1 MANPGSTAALPYDLN
16 PVDGWEERFVP
27 VDKCDFICY
36 PGFRGCIFRTD
47 AVALSGTGAGVFSPT
62 FAQLLGEVVIEEGF
76 TGTITLPATTEWYRY
91 LTRIKCF
98 FPSNDDPDEGEL
110 RRWWV
115 EERFANMSDLNV
127 TINSQAGTTFPDGT
141 TSFALPPGIS
151 VFRLRPLTGGL
162 APTMI
167 LEPESGAAL
176 ITTFCDLP
184 TYPLPGN
191 DDDEIIICN
200 SGVPE
205 NISRENFINFTGVAN
220 NAILGP
226 NSNYA
231 MSGGGNTGLG
241 EDSFAAVTTGFS
253 NVAIGF
259 NSSLTLTSG
268 STNTT
273 VGINSGNELTTGSG
287 NTYLGA
293 NSGAITTPSTG
304 SNNTAVGL
312 SALSQVT
319 TGSDNVAMGRDA
331 LDDLTT
337 GGTNVGVGLNAGN
350 ALTTGSS
357 NVYIGNAA
365 GPNGAASTAS
375 QNIAI
380 GSNALDA
387 VTTGTPNIAMG
398 ENALGALTTGANNI
412 AIGSGAADALTTGAN
427 NIAISQNALGAATT
441 DSSNIAIGISSL
453 LVLNGST
460 GGNVSVGT
468 QSGVAM
474 TTGSANSLYG
484 AGAGQD
490 ITTGTNN
497 ICIGFQGGDAITTG
511 SNNTVLG
518 NNSGGVGTA
527 SNLTTQSNVIMVG
540 VGISA
545 TPMARSTY
553 IGDAIVTNA
562 VASPEFFITPGLPV
576 TADPTL
582 LYNTNGRLSQP
593 ASSRV
598 FKTEVEEIDL
608 PLEIIDKIIPKQYN
622 FNDVTMDKEGK
633 LLYSN
638 PKPRYGFIADEI
650 GDLAPRLVR
659 HGAPAVMSE
668 KEGYIVPLDE
678 KVYKYKDIDDR
689 AMIAYLWKVVRHLK
703 AEVEELKAKA

>member
-1 MANPGSTAALPYDLN
+1 MANPGSTADLPYDLN
-16 PVDGWEERFVP
+16 PVDGWEERYVP
-27 VDKCDFICY
+27 VDKCDFLCY

-62 FAQLLGEVVIEEGF
+62 FAQLLGEVVIQDGF

-98 FPSNDDPDEGEL
+98 FPSNDDPENGEL

-127 TINSQAGTTFPDGT
+127 TLNSQAGTTFPDGT
-141 TSFALPPGIS
+141 TSFILPPGIS

-200 SGVPE
+200 DGAPE
-205 NISRENFINFTGVAN
+205 NISRENFVNFTAVGG
-220 NAILGP
+220 NAIMGP
-226 NSNYA
+226 NSRYA
-231 MSGGGNTGLG
+231 MTGANNTGLG
-241 EDSFAAVTTGFS
+241 S
-253 NVAIGF
+253 
-259 NSSLTLTSG
+259 SSLAALTSG
-268 STNTT
+268 AGNVAVGTNALLVATT
-273 VGINSGNELTTGSG
+273 ASNNVSVGTGSM
-287 NTYLGA
+287 A
-293 NSGAITTPSTG
+293 NAT
-304 SNNTAVGL
+304 
-312 SALSQVT
+312 SA
-319 TGSDNVAMGRDA
+319 SDNVVIGPSTA
-331 LDDLTT
+331 T
-337 GGTNVGVGLNAGN
+337 
-350 ALTTGSS
+350 ALTTGAN
-357 NVYIGNAA
+357 NVYIGDTA
-365 GPNGAASTAS
+365 GPNGGASTAS
-375 QNIAI
+375 NNIAI
-380 GSNALDA
+380 GDHALDA
-387 VTTGTPNIAMG
+387 VTTGTQNIAMG
-398 ENALGALTTGANNI
+398 TDALGLTTTGTNNI
-412 AIGSGAADALTTGAN
+412 AIGNGAADALTTGAN
-427 NIAISQNALGAATT
+427 NVAISQNALGAATT

-453 LVLNGST
+453 ILLNGST

-474 TTGSANSLYG
+474 TTGSANTLLG
-484 AGAGQD
+484 AGSGQA
-490 ITTGTNN
+490 ITTGANN
-497 ICIGFQGGDAITTG
+497 IGIGFQGGDRITTG

-518 NNSGGVGTA
+518 NNSGGVGTG

-545 TPMARSTY
+545 TPMDRSTY
-553 IGDAIVTNA
+553 IGDTIVTNA

-598 FKTEVEEIDL
+598 FKTDIKEIEL
-608 PLEIIDKIIPKQYN
+608 PLDIIDQITPKQFD
-622 FNDVTMDKEGK
+622 FNDVTLDKEGK
-633 LLYSN
+633 FIYSN
-638 PKPRYGFIADEI
+638 PKPKYGFIADEI
-650 GDLAPRLVR
+650 GDIAPRLVR

-689 AMIAYLWKVVRHLK
+689 AMIAYLWKVVKHLK
-703 AEVEELKAKA
+703 DEVKALKA